1 MKRSK
6 PAASN
11 QRIWQKKGIWAAVI
25 LFLAAC
31 GGAAWYFLY
40 GPQAVLAQSA
50 SKAAAAVNTTLVKKG
65 DLSVTVSGSGVLEAN
80 RTVDLSFSTGGTVS
94 EVHVQ
99 LGDMVKEGQVLARLD
114 NASSLEANVVSLQ
127 LKLLQAQK
135 DLTDLQQNADV
146 SLAEAYQ
153 DWVTAKAAYQ
163 EAVAAQQRTAY
174 ARCSEEVNTRYK
186 TQLDQASSRMNELAV
201 HSLGTDAWVDAKNT
215 YDTALAN
222 YTYCTTYT
230 DSEKVEAQAAVD
242 VSKTKMDQAERKYNT
257 LKSAAGIDPS
267 QLALNEAAVETYRL
281 QLIQAK
287 EDLQGMT
294 LTAPMDGKVVYLAS
308 GVGTIVDTSKFI
320 SIADVS
326 RPQLIVSVDESDI
339 DHFVLSSPASVIFDA
354 LPDQTFHGV
363 ITQVDPSLTSSGQ
376 YRILKGVLTL
386 NTDAVRTVQDLP
398 LGLNAS
404 VTIVYKEIKDAL
416 IIPVTALKKLNGEGY
431 EVQLVD
437 NDGTTRSQEVQIGL
451 QDGTYAEVLSGLNEG
466 DKIIAITGNSSSSPS
481 SNPFTDGGMMMPGG
495 GMPPPP

>member
-1 MKRSK
+1 MKLSK

-11 QRIWQKKGIWAAVI
+11 PRLWQKKGLWAAVI
-25 LFLAAC
+25 VFLAAC
-31 GGAAWYFLY
+31 GAAAWYFLY

-50 SKAAAAVNTTLVKKG
+50 AKTAAAVNTTLVQRG
-65 DLSVTVSGSGVLEAN
+65 DLSVTVSGSGVLQAN

-99 LGDMVKEGQVLARLD
+99 LGERVKEGQVLAQLD
-114 NASSLEANVVSLQ
+114 NVSSLEANIVSLQ
-127 LKLLQAQK
+127 LKLLQTQK

-146 SLAEAYQ
+146 SLAQAYQ

-163 EAVAAQQRTAY
+163 EAVTTQQRTAY
-174 ARCSEEVNTRYK
+174 ARCSEEVNTRYQ
-186 TQLDQASSRMNELAV
+186 TQLDRAASRMNELAV
-201 HSLGTDAWVDAKNT
+201 HSMGTDAWIDAKNS

-230 DSEKVEAQAAVD
+230 DSEKIEAQAAAD
-242 VSKTKMDQAERKYNT
+242 VAKTKMDQAESQYNT
-257 LKSAAGIDPS
+257 LKSNSGVDPN
-267 QLALNEAAVETYRL
+267 QLALDEAAVETVQA
-281 QLIQAK
+281 QLKQAQ
-287 EDLQGMT
+287 EDLKGVT

-308 GVGTIVDTSKFI
+308 GAGTIVDTAKFI

-326 RPQLIVSVDESDI
+326 RPQLTVSVDESDI
-339 DHFVLSSPASVIFDA
+339 DQFVLGSPASVIFDA

-363 ITQVDPSLTSSGQ
+363 VTQVNPTLTSSGQ
-376 YRILKGVLTL
+376 YNILKGVLTL
-386 NTDAVRTVQDLP
+386 NADAVQTVQDLP

-416 IIPVTALKKLNGEGY
+416 IIPITALKKLNGAGY
-431 EVQLVD
+431 EVQLVES
-437 NDGTTRSQEVQIGL
+437 DGTTRSQEVQIGL
-451 QDGTYAEVLSGLNEG
+451 QDGTYAEVLSGLHEG
-466 DKIIAITGNSSSSPS
+466 DKIVSITGNSASNPS

>member
-1 MKRSK
+1 MKLSK

-11 QRIWQKKGIWAAVI
+11 PRLWQKKGLWAAVI

-31 GGAAWYFLY
+31 GAAAWYFLY

-50 SKAAAAVNTTLVKKG
+50 AKTAAAVNTTLVQRG
-65 DLSVTVSGSGVLEAN
+65 DLSVTVSGSGVLQAN

-99 LGDMVKEGQVLARLD
+99 LGERVKEGQVLAQLD
-114 NASSLEANVVSLQ
+114 NVSSLEANIVSLQ
-127 LKLLQAQK
+127 LKLLQTQK

-146 SLAEAYQ
+146 SLAQAYQ

-163 EAVAAQQRTAY
+163 EAVTAQQRTAY
-174 ARCSEEVNTRYK
+174 ARCSEEVNTRYQ
-186 TQLDQASSRMNELAV
+186 TQLDQAASRMNELAV
-201 HSLGTDAWVDAKNT
+201 HSMGTDAWIDARNS

-230 DSEKVEAQAAVD
+230 DSEKIEAQAAAD
-242 VSKTKMDQAERKYNT
+242 VAKTKMDQAESQYNT
-257 LKSAAGIDPS
+257 LKSNSGVDPN
-267 QLALNEAAVETYRL
+267 QLALDEAAVETVQA
-281 QLIQAK
+281 QLKQAQ
-287 EDLQGMT
+287 EDLKGVT

-308 GVGTIVDTSKFI
+308 GAGTIVDTAKFI

-326 RPQLIVSVDESDI
+326 RPQLTVSVDESDI
-339 DHFVLSSPASVIFDA
+339 DQFVLGSPASVIFDA

-363 ITQVDPSLTSSGQ
+363 VTQVNPTLTSSGQ
-376 YRILKGVLTL
+376 YNILKGVLTL
-386 NTDAVRTVQDLP
+386 NADAVQTVQDLP

-416 IIPVTALKKLNGEGY
+416 IIPITALKKLNGAGY
-431 EVQLVD
+431 EVQLVES
-437 NDGTTRSQEVQIGL
+437 DGTTRSQEVQIGL
-451 QDGTYAEVLSGLNEG
+451 QDGTYAEVLSGLHEG
-466 DKIIAITGNSSSSPS
+466 DKIVSITGNSASNPS

>member
-1 MKRSK
+1 MKLSK

-11 QRIWQKKGIWAAVI
+11 PRLWQKKGLWAAVI

-31 GGAAWYFLY
+31 GAAAWYFLY

-50 SKAAAAVNTTLVKKG
+50 AKTAAAVNTTLVQRG
-65 DLSVTVSGSGVLEAN
+65 DLSVTVSGSGVLQAN

-99 LGDMVKEGQVLARLD
+99 LGERVKEGQVLAQLD
-114 NASSLEANVVSLQ
+114 NVSSLEANVVSLQ

-163 EAVAAQQRTAY
+163 EAVTAQQRTAY
-174 ARCSEEVNTRYK
+174 ARCSEEVNTRYQ
-186 TQLDQASSRMNELAV
+186 TQLDQAASRMNELAV
-201 HSLGTDAWVDAKNT
+201 HSMGTDAWIDARNS

-230 DSEKVEAQAAVD
+230 DSEKMEAQAAAD
-242 VSKTKMDQAERKYNT
+242 VAKTKMDQAESQYNT
-257 LKSAAGIDPS
+257 LKSNSGVDPN
-267 QLALNEAAVETYRL
+267 QLALDEAAVETVQA
-281 QLIQAK
+281 QLKQAQ
-287 EDLQGMT
+287 EDLQGIT

-308 GVGTIVDTSKFI
+308 GAGTIVDTAKFI

-339 DHFVLSSPASVIFDA
+339 DHFVLSSPASVTFDA

-363 ITQVDPSLTSSGQ
+363 VTQVDPALTSSGQ
-376 YRILKGVLTL
+376 YSILKGVLTL
-386 NTDAVRTVQDLP
+386 NADAVQTVQDLP

-416 IIPVTALKKLNGEGY
+416 IIPITALKKLNGAGY

-437 NDGTTRSQEVQIGL
+437 SDGTTRSQEVQIGM
-451 QDGTYAEVLSGLNEG
+451 QDGTYAEVLSGLHEG
-466 DKIIAITGNSSSSPS
+466 DKIVSITGNSASNPS

>member
-11 QRIWQKKGIWAAVI
+11 QRLWQKKGFWAAVI

-31 GGAAWYFLY
+31 GAAAGYFLY

-50 SKAAAAVNTTLVKKG
+50 AQTAAAVKTTLVKRG
-65 DLSVTVSGSGVLEAN
+65 DLSVTVPGSGVLEAN
-80 RTVDLSFSTGGTVS
+80 RTVDLSFSTSGTVS

-99 LGDMVKEGQVLARLD
+99 LGERVKAGQVLAQLD
-114 NASSLEANVVSLQ
+114 NASSLEANVVSIQ

-135 DLTDLQQNADV
+135 DLTDLQQNAVV
-146 SLAEAYQ
+146 SLAQAYQ

-163 EAVAAQQRTAY
+163 EAVTAQQRTAY
-174 ARCSEEVNTRYK
+174 ARCSEAVNTRYK

-230 DSEKVEAQAAVD
+230 ESEKIEAQAVVD
-242 VSKTKMDQAERKYNT
+242 VAKTKMDQAERKYNT

-267 QLALNEAAVETYRL
+267 QLALNEAAVETAQA
-281 QLIQAK
+281 QLKQAQ
-287 EDLQGMT
+287 EDLKGVT

-326 RPQLIVSVDESDI
+326 QPQLIVSVDESDI

-354 LPDQTFHGV
+354 LPDQTFRGV
-363 ITQVDPSLTSSGQ
+363 ITQVDPALTSSGQ
-376 YRILKGVLTL
+376 YSILKGVLTL
-386 NTDAVRTVQDLP
+386 NADAVQTVQNLP

-404 VTIVYKEIKDAL
+404 VTITYKEIKDAL
-416 IIPVTALKKLNGEGY
+416 IIPITALKKLNGAGY
-431 EVQLVD
+431 EVQLVES
-437 NDGTTRSQEVQIGL
+437 DGTTRSQEVQIGL
-451 QDGTYAEVLSGLNEG
+451 QDGSFAEVLNGLKEG
-466 DKIIAITGNSSSSPS
+466 DTIVTITGNSASNPS
-481 SNPFTDGGMMMPGG
+481 SNPINDGGMMIPG

>member
-1 MKRSK
+1 MKLSK

-11 QRIWQKKGIWAAVI
+11 PRLWQKKGLWAAVI

-31 GGAAWYFLY
+31 GAAAWYFLY

-50 SKAAAAVNTTLVKKG
+50 AKAAAAVNTTLVQRG

-80 RTVDLSFSTGGTVS
+80 RTMDLSFSTGGTVA
-94 EVHVQ
+94 EVQVQ
-99 LGDMVKEGQVLARLD
+99 LGERVKEGQVLARLN
-114 NASSLEANVVSLQ
+114 NASSLEANIVSLQ
-127 LKLLQAQK
+127 LKLLQTQK

-146 SLAEAYQ
+146 SLAQAYQ

-163 EAVAAQQRTAY
+163 EAVTTQQRTAY

-201 HSLGTDAWVDAKNT
+201 HSMGTDAWIDARNS

-230 DSEKVEAQAAVD
+230 DSEKMEAQAAAD
-242 VSKTKMDQAERKYNT
+242 IAKTKMDQAESKYNT
-257 LKSAAGIDPS
+257 LKSNSGVDPN
-267 QLALNEAAVETYRL
+267 QLALDEAAVETVQA
-281 QLIQAK
+281 QLNQAQ
-287 EDLQGMT
+287 EDLQGIT

-308 GVGTIVDTSKFI
+308 GAGTIVDTAKFI

-326 RPQLIVSVDESDI
+326 RPQLTVSVDESDM
-339 DHFVLSSPASVIFDA
+339 DQFVLGSPASVIFDA

-363 ITQVDPSLTSSGQ
+363 VTQVNPTLTSSGQ
-376 YRILKGVLTL
+376 YSILKGVLTL
-386 NTDAVRTVQDLP
+386 DADAVQTVQDLP

-416 IIPVTALKKLNGEGY
+416 IIPITALKKLNGAGY

-437 NDGTTRSQEVQIGL
+437 SDGTTRSQEVQIGL
-451 QDGTYAEVLSGLNEG
+451 QDGTYAEVLSGLHEG
-466 DKIIAITGNSSSSPS
+466 DKIVSITGNSASNPS

>member
-1 MKRSK
+1 MKLSK

-11 QRIWQKKGIWAAVI
+11 PRLWQKKGLWAAVI

-31 GGAAWYFLY
+31 GAAAWYFLY

-50 SKAAAAVNTTLVKKG
+50 AKTAAAVNTTLVQRG

-99 LGDMVKEGQVLARLD
+99 LGERVKEGQVLAQLD
-114 NASSLEANVVSLQ
+114 NVSSLEANIVSLQ
-127 LKLLQAQK
+127 LKLLQTQK

-146 SLAEAYQ
+146 SLAQAYQ

-163 EAVAAQQRTAY
+163 EAVTAQQRTAY

-201 HSLGTDAWVDAKNT
+201 HSFGTDAWVDARNS

-230 DSEKVEAQAAVD
+230 DSEKMEAQAAAD
-242 VSKTKMDQAERKYNT
+242 VAKTKMDQAESQYNT
-257 LKSAAGIDPS
+257 LKSNSGVDPN
-267 QLALNEAAVETYRL
+267 QLALNEAAVETVQA
-281 QLIQAK
+281 QLNQAQ
-287 EDLQGMT
+287 EDLQGIT

-308 GVGTIVDTSKFI
+308 GAGTIVDTAKFI

-326 RPQLIVSVDESDI
+326 RPQLTVSVDESDM
-339 DHFVLSSPASVIFDA
+339 DQFVLGSPASVIFDA

-363 ITQVDPSLTSSGQ
+363 VTQVNPTLTSSGQ
-376 YRILKGVLTL
+376 YSILKGVLTL
-386 NTDAVRTVQDLP
+386 NADAVQTVQDLP

-416 IIPVTALKKLNGEGY
+416 IIPITALKKLNGAGY

-437 NDGTTRSQEVQIGL
+437 SDGTTRSQEVQIGL
-451 QDGTYAEVLSGLNEG
+451 QDGTYAEVLSGLHEG
-466 DKIIAITGNSSSSPS
+466 DKIVSITGNSASNPS